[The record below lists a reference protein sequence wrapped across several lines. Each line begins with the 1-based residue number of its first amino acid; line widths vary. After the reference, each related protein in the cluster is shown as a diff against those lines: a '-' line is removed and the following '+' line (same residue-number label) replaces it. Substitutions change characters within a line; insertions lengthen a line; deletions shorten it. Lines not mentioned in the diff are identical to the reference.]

1 MKIFVI
7 NGYPGS
13 GKDEFVR
20 LCAQHS
26 KIPVVNYVTSTPAKL
41 ALHVLGWKGEEKT
54 PEIRKALADL
64 MELSEALFNGVI
76 AATEAK
82 LIRAMED
89 YGDNCIVFI
98 HCREPRNIDYY
109 REKHGA
115 ITVFI
120 NRDKVGNRKKRFSN
134 ASDAQVEHYDYD
146 IVIENSRSLQVLE
159 QKAVDFIG
167 RYC

>member
-13 GKDEFVR
+13 GKDKFVR

-41 ALHVLGWKGEEKT
+41 ALHLLGWRGEEKT
-54 PEIRKALADL
+54 PEVRKALADL
-64 MELSEALFNGVI
+64 MELSETLFNGVI

-115 ITVFI
+115 VTVFI
-120 NRDKVGNRKKRFSN
+120 NRNDTKQKRFSN
-134 ASDAQVEHYDYD
+134 ESDANVENYEYD
-146 IVIENSRSLQVLE
+146 IVIQNNKSLKILE
-159 QKAVDFIG
+159 QKAVDFVG

>member
-41 ALHVLGWKGEEKT
+41 ALHLLGWRGEEKT

-64 MELSEALFNGVI
+64 MELSETLFNGVI

-115 ITVFI
+115 VTVFI
-120 NRDKVGNRKKRFSN
+120 NRDDTKQKRFSN
-134 ASDAQVEHYDYD
+134 ESDANVENYEYD
-146 IVIENSRSLQVLE
+146 IVIQNNKSLKMLE
-159 QKAVDFIG
+159 QKAVYFVG

>member
-20 LCAQHS
+20 LCARHS

-41 ALHVLGWKGEEKT
+41 ALHLLGWRGEEKT
-54 PEIRKALADL
+54 PEVRKALADL
-64 MELSEALFNGVI
+64 MELSETLFNGVI

-82 LIRAMED
+82 LLQAMED
-89 YGDNCIVFI
+89 YHSNCIVFI
-98 HCREPRNIDYY
+98 HCREPRNMDYY
-109 REKHGA
+109 KEKHGA
-115 ITVFI
+115 VTVFI
-120 NRDKVGNRKKRFSN
+120 NRDDTKQKRFSN
-134 ASDAQVEHYDYD
+134 ESDANVENYEYD
-146 IVIENSRSLQVLE
+146 IVIQNNKSLKILE
-159 QKAVDFIG
+159 QKAIDFVR

>member
-1 MKIFVI
+1 MKVFVI

-41 ALHVLGWKGEEKT
+41 ALHLLGWRGEEKT
-54 PEIRKALADL
+54 PEVRKALADL
-64 MELSEALFNGVI
+64 MELSETLFNGVI

-115 ITVFI
+115 VTVFI
-120 NRDKVGNRKKRFSN
+120 NRNDTKQKRFSN
-134 ASDAQVEHYDYD
+134 ESDANVENYEYD
-146 IVIENSRSLQVLE
+146 IVIQNNKSLKILE
-159 QKAVDFIG
+159 QKAIDFVR

>member
-1 MKIFVI
+1 MKIFAI

-41 ALHVLGWKGEEKT
+41 ALHVLGWRGEEKT

-115 ITVFI
+115 VTVFI
-120 NRDKVGNRKKRFSN
+120 NRNDTKQKRFSN
-134 ASDAQVEHYDYD
+134 ESDANVENYEYD
-146 IVIENSRSLQVLE
+146 IVIQNNKSLKILE
-159 QKAVDFIG
+159 QKAIDFVR

>member
-1 MKIFVI
+1 VKIFAI

-41 ALHVLGWKGEEKT
+41 ALHVLGWRGEEKT

-115 ITVFI
+115 VTVFI
-120 NRDKVGNRKKRFSN
+120 NRNDTKQKRFSN
-134 ASDAQVEHYDYD
+134 ESDANVENYEYD
-146 IVIENSRSLQVLE
+146 IVIQNNKSLKILE
-159 QKAVDFIG
+159 QKAIDFVR

>member
-1 MKIFVI
+1 MKIFAI

-115 ITVFI
+115 VTVFI
-120 NRDKVGNRKKRFSN
+120 NRNDTKQKRFSN
-134 ASDAQVEHYDYD
+134 ESDANVENYEYD
-146 IVIENSRSLQVLE
+146 IVIQNNKSLKILE
-159 QKAVDFIG
+159 QKAVDFVG